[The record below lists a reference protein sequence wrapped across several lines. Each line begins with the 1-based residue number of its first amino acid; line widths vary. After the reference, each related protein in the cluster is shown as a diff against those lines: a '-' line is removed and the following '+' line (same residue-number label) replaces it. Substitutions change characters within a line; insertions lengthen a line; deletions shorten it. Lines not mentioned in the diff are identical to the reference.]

1 MDNESRRAHPRFPFK
16 MKVRITTENYCA
28 RHVITEDFSDGGIF
42 VTDDVL
48 AELDVGSLISV
59 QSDEDLEHRPIV
71 QARIAW
77 TNNTGAGIEYLLD
90 DED

>member
-1 MDNESRRAHPRFPFK
+1 
-16 MKVRITTENYCA
+16 MKVRITTDTYCS
-28 RHVITEDFSDGGIF
+28 RHVITEDFSDGGIY
-42 VTDDVL
+42 VMDSVL

-59 QSDEDLEHRPIV
+59 QSDEELEHRPIV

-77 TNNTGAGIEYLLD
+77 TNNKGAGIEYLLD